1 MDADT
6 RLLLAIARALPPAR
20 RWRLRV
26 AALLYGAGLRRLAVR
41 VMGNARGLG
50 EAEAPLV
57 RGRGPASGP
66 ATDC

>member
-6 RLLLAIARALPPAR
+6 HCLLAIARALPLAR

-41 VMGNARGLG
+41 VMGDTGVSRNR
-50 EAEAPLV
+50 
-57 RGRGPASGP
+57 
-66 ATDC
+66 